1 MRSWEDT
8 LQTGSICGIIGT
20 VVLVRLML
28 EMEEARFMSFFSW
41 IIQSINKEYE
51 RRIKAASRVT
61 EYGMHHGHG
70 HADEQRHAPDDA
82 AHAAVHAGHEPE
94 HEAEA
99 EDSDEGTVISNL
111 PPGSRLPSSE
121 TFPQ

>member
-1 MRSWEDT
+1 
-8 LQTGSICGIIGT
+8 
-20 VVLVRLML
+20 ML

-70 HADEQRHAPDDA
+70 HGHADDQEHAPHDVQQ
-82 AHAAVHAGHEPE
+82 HAPHRENEPE